1 MAELEEGMVRIPIHK
16 DILRDIVK
24 VARKIGVS
32 PESVIMEAAL
42 RYIDSWDTDEWNT
55 WEFKWGFE
63 SGYRCGY
70 TEAWHDKKPQQ
81 DIPMFLADEYAA
93 AVSEQNPH
101 YRKAWNDFSVE
112 KAHIHYSIVD
122 GKIERKEK

>member
-1 MAELEEGMVRIPIHK
+1 MTEPEEGMVKIPFRK
-16 DILRDIVK
+16 DILRDIVQ
-24 VARKIGVS
+24 VAKKIGVS

-42 RYIDSWDTDEWNT
+42 RYLNSWDADVHNT

-70 TEAWHDKKPQQ
+70 TEAWYDKKPQQ

-93 AVSEQNPH
+93 AVAEQSPH
-101 YRKAWNDFSVE
+101 HREVWNDYSVP
-112 KAHIHYSIVD
+112 KAHIHYSGTE
-122 GKIERKEK
+122 GKMR